1 MLKIKAPDD
10 ALNVKQMMK
19 LLDCGRKTIFNYK
32 SKGLIP
38 KPIHLSSKRMFWT
51 KDVIEKWMEGDGK
64 KLTSRLKNFHNK
76 NKS

>member
-1 MLKIKAPDD
+1 
-10 ALNVKQMMK
+10 
-19 LLDCGRKTIFNYK
+19 
-32 SKGLIP
+32 
-38 KPIHLSSKRMFWT
+38 MFWT